1 MTTSITPDTG
11 TATELRLTADEARQ
25 VSELTLR
32 LAEKYPAADDE
43 RLLQDLPLLTGGL
56 PERVRR
62 FLRAFSLDQAR
73 GFCTVSG
80 HLVDDERIGAT
91 PAHWKDERRIHHELP
106 EEILVLLYGSL
117 LGEPFGWATQQDG
130 HLVNDVFPIR
140 EYERAL
146 LGTGSRTPL
155 TLHTEDAFHPYRAD
169 YILLSSLR
177 NPDSV
182 PVTVAE
188 ADFSVLPDDVVDV
201 LFQSRFRIVPDTSH
215 LPENNTVRTE
225 EDRLVFEN
233 VARLVDGLGLVP
245 VLSGSRSRP
254 LLCFDATHM
263 SAPPEDVEAVRA
275 FAAAAE
281 LLDAHLTDCALEA
294 GSCVFM
300 NNHRVVHSRTAFEA
314 RYDGTDRWLKRVN
327 VTHDLRKSGAMRRSP
342 GSRLIG

>member
-11 TATELRLTADEARQ
+11 TELRLTADEARQ
-25 VSELTLR
+25 VSDLTLR
-32 LAEKYPAADDE
+32 LAEKYLAADDE
-43 RLLQDLPLLTGGL
+43 RLLQDLPLLTGDL

-73 GFCTVSG
+73 GFCAVSG
-80 HLVDDERIGAT
+80 HLVDDARIGAT
-91 PAHWKDERRIHHELP
+91 PAHWKDEERVHHELP

-146 LGTGSRTPL
+146 LGTGSKTPL

-188 ADFSVLPDDVVDV
+188 ADFSVLPDDVLDV
-201 LFQSRFRIVPDTSH
+201 LFQDRFHIIPDTSH

-233 VARLVDGLGLVP
+233 IARLIDGLGLVP
-245 VLSGSRSRP
+245 VLTGSRARP

-263 SAPPEDVEAVRA
+263 SAPPEDPEAVRA

-281 LLDAHLTDCALEA
+281 LLDANLTDCALEP

-327 VTHDLRKSGAMRRSP
+327 VTHDLRKSGAMRRSL

>member
-1 MTTSITPDTG
+1 MTTSIEPRTG
-11 TATELRLTADEARQ
+11 TELRLTAAEARQ

-32 LAEKYPAADDE
+32 LAGQYRAADDE
-43 RLLQDLPLLTGGL
+43 RLLQDLPLLTGEL
-56 PERVRR
+56 PVRVRR

-73 GFCTVSG
+73 GFCAVNG
-80 HLVDDERIGAT
+80 HLVDDERIGPT
-91 PAHWKDERRIHHELP
+91 PAHWKDETRIHHELP

-140 EYERAL
+140 QYEHEL
-146 LGTGSRTPL
+146 LGTGSKTPL

-169 YILLSSLR
+169 YIILSALR
-177 NPDSV
+177 NPDTV

-188 ADFSVLPDDVVDV
+188 ADFSELPQDVLDV
-201 LFQSRFRIVPDTSH
+201 LFQSRFHIVPDKSH
-215 LPENNTVRTE
+215 LPENNTVRTD

-233 VARLVDGLGLVP
+233 IARLIDGLGPVP
-245 VLSGSRSRP
+245 VLTGSRAHP

-263 SAPPEDVEAVRA
+263 SAPEDDPEAVRA
-275 FAAAAE
+275 LAAAAK
-281 LLDAHLTDCALEA
+281 LLDAGLTDCPLEA

-300 NNHRVVHSRTAFEA
+300 NNHRVVHSRSAFEA

-327 VTHDLRKSGAMRRSP
+327 VTHDLRKSRAMRRSV

>member
-1 MTTSITPDTG
+1 MTTSTNTRTG
-11 TATELRLTADEARQ
+11 TELQLTAAEARQ

-32 LAEKYPAADDE
+32 LSERYVAADDE
-43 RLLQDLPLLTGGL
+43 RLLQDLPLLTDGL
-56 PERVRR
+56 PERIRR
-62 FLRAFSLDQAR
+62 FLRAFSLDQAQ
-73 GFCTVSG
+73 GFCSVSG
-80 HLVDDERIGAT
+80 HLVDNERISRT
-91 PAHWKDERRIHHELP
+91 PGHWKDEQRVHHELP
-106 EEILVLLYGSL
+106 EEIMILLYGSL

-140 EYERAL
+140 QYESEL
-146 LGTGSRTPL
+146 LGTGSKTPL

-169 YILLSSLR
+169 YIILSSLR

-188 ADFSVLPDDVVDV
+188 ADFSALPDNVLDI
-201 LFQSRFRIVPDTSH
+201 LFQSRFHIVPDKSH
-215 LPENNTVRTE
+215 LPENNTVHSE

-233 VARLVDGLGLVP
+233 IARLINGLGLVP
-245 VLSGSRSRP
+245 VLTGSRSHP

-263 SAPPEDVEAVRA
+263 SAPEEDPEAARA
-275 FAAAAE
+275 LAAAE
-281 LLDAHLTDCALEA
+281 RLLQANLTDCPLEA

-300 NNHRVVHSRTAFEA
+300 NNHQVVHSRSAFEA

-327 VTHDLRKSGAMRRSP
+327 VTHDLRKSRAMRRSV

>member
-1 MTTSITPDTG
+1 MTTSIRPRTG
-11 TATELRLTADEARQ
+11 TELRLTAAEARQ
-25 VSELTLR
+25 VSDLTLR
-32 LAEKYPAADDE
+32 LAEQYLAADDE
-43 RLLQDLPLLTGGL
+43 RLLQELPLLTGEL
-56 PERVRR
+56 PVRVRR
-62 FLRAFSLDQAR
+62 FLRAFSLDQAS
-73 GFCTVSG
+73 GFCAVNG
-80 HLVDDERIGAT
+80 HLVDDERIGPT
-91 PAHWKDERRIHHELP
+91 PAHWKDETRIHRELP

-140 EYERAL
+140 QYEREL
-146 LGTGSRTPL
+146 LGTGSKTPL

-169 YILLSSLR
+169 YIILSALR
-177 NPDSV
+177 NPDAV

-188 ADFSVLPDDVVDV
+188 ADFSVLPQDVLDV
-201 LFQSRFRIVPDTSH
+201 LFQSRFHIVPDKSH
-215 LPENNTVRTE
+215 LPENNTVRTD

-233 VARLVDGLGLVP
+233 IARLIDGLGLVP
-245 VLSGSRSRP
+245 MLTGSRSHP

-263 SAPPEDVEAVRA
+263 SAPEEDTEAVRA

-281 LLDAHLTDCALEA
+281 LLDAGLTDCPLEA

-300 NNHRVVHSRTAFEA
+300 NNHRVVHSRSAFEA

-327 VTHDLRKSGAMRRSP
+327 VTHDLRKSRAMRRSV

>member
-1 MTTSITPDTG
+1 MTTSIRPRTG
-11 TATELRLTADEARQ
+11 TELRLTAAEARQ

-32 LAEKYPAADDE
+32 LAEQYLAADDE
-43 RLLQDLPLLTGGL
+43 RLLQDLPLLTAEL
-56 PERVRR
+56 PVRVRR

-73 GFCTVSG
+73 GFCSVNG
-80 HLVDDERIGAT
+80 HLVDDERIGPT
-91 PAHWKDERRIHHELP
+91 PEHWKDETRIHRELP

-117 LGEPFGWATQQDG
+117 LGEPFGWASQQDG

-140 EYERAL
+140 QYEREL
-146 LGTGSRTPL
+146 LGTGSKTPL

-169 YILLSSLR
+169 YIILSALR
-177 NPDSV
+177 NPGAV

-188 ADFSVLPDDVVDV
+188 ADFSVLPQDVLDV
-201 LFQSRFRIVPDTSH
+201 LFQSRFRIVPDKSH
-215 LPENNTVRTE
+215 LPENNTVRTD

-233 VARLVDGLGLVP
+233 IARLIDGLGPVP
-245 VLSGSRSRP
+245 MLTGSRSHP

-263 SAPPEDVEAVRA
+263 SAPEEDTVAVRA
-275 FAAAAE
+275 FTAAAE
-281 LLDAHLTDCALEA
+281 LLDAGLTDCPLEA

-300 NNHRVVHSRTAFEA
+300 NNHRVVHSRSAFEA

-327 VTHDLRKSGAMRRSP
+327 VTHDLRKSRAMRRSV

>member
-1 MTTSITPDTG
+1 MTTSTEPLTG
-11 TATELRLTADEARQ
+11 TELRLTAAEARQ
-25 VSELTLR
+25 VSDLTLR
-32 LAEKYPAADDE
+32 LAERHRAADDE
-43 RLLQDLPLLTGGL
+43 ELLLELPLLAAAL

-62 FLRAFSLDQAR
+62 FLRGFALDRAR
-73 GFCTVSG
+73 GFCAVSG
-80 HLVDDERIGAT
+80 HLVDDGRIGAT
-91 PAHWKDERRIHHELP
+91 PAHWKDEGRVHHELP

-140 EYERAL
+140 EYAYEL

-169 YILLSSLR
+169 YILLAALR

-188 ADFSVLPDDVVDV
+188 ADFSVLPDDVLDV
-201 LFQSRFRIVPDTSH
+201 LFQSRFDIVPDTSH

-225 EDRLVFEN
+225 EDRRVFDSI
-233 VARLVDGLGLVP
+233 ARLIDGLGRVP
-245 VLSGSRSRP
+245 VLTGSRSRP
-254 LLCFDATHM
+254 LLRFDATHM
-263 SAPPEDVEAVRA
+263 SAPPGDAEAVRA
-275 FAAAAE
+275 FAAVSG
-281 LLDAHLTDCALEA
+281 LLHANLVDRPLEP
-294 GSCVFM
+294 GTCVFL
-300 NNHRVVHSRTAFEA
+300 NNHRVVHSRAAFEA

-327 VTHDLRKSGAMRRSP
+327 VTHDLRRSGGMRRAA